1 MRESLRDTITAK
13 ARAAANTLRGVSMDI
28 YTDIREM
35 NTPSVSEI
43 PNTNISEISNTDI
56 PEKPHQDRTVV
67 GWTDAPPTATSTT
80 VSFTVPTTATPTRTE
95 PTGVTE
101 NAPMPESITEPAPE
115 DPVYD
120 TQIPASAST
129 STPKPIPT
137 PTQDKVNRPNYYCKQ
152 GIELGEVLYV
162 WGIPHRRASA
172 VEYIMRAGE
181 KDASTEIED
190 LRKAIRNLEM
200 EIDFLQRYGRR

>member
-43 PNTNISEISNTDI
+43 PNTNISEVLNTDI
-56 PEKPHQDRTVV
+56 PEKPHADRTVT
-67 GWTDAPPTATSTT
+67 GWTDTPVTSDQQTTPAPATTT
-80 VSFTVPTTATPTRTE
+80 PHSVSFRVPL
-95 PTGVTE
+95 
-101 NAPMPESITEPAPE
+101 
-115 DPVYD
+115 DD
-120 TQIPASAST
+120 TDTIPSST
-129 STPKPIPT
+129 SAPKPVTQTT
-137 PTQDKVNRPNYYCKQ
+137 PSNPVDRPSYYCKN

-162 WGIPHRRASA
+162 WNIPHRRASA

>member
-56 PEKPHQDRTVV
+56 PEKPHADRTVT
-67 GWTDAPPTATSTT
+67 GWTDTPVTSDQQTTPAPATTT
-80 VSFTVPTTATPTRTE
+80 QHSVSFRVPLDDTDTNTVT
-95 PTGVTE
+95 
-101 NAPMPESITEPAPE
+101 APMPVS
-115 DPVYD
+115 
-120 TQIPASAST
+120 
-129 STPKPIPT
+129 PT
-137 PTQDKVNRPNYYCKQ
+137 PATTTPPNPIDRPSYYCKN

-162 WGIPHRRASA
+162 WNIPHRRASA